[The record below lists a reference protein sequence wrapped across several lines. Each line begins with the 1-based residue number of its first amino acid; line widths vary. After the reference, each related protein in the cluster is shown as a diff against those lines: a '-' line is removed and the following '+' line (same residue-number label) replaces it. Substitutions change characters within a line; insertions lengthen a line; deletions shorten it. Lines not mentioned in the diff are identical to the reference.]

1 MALPVD
7 VTPPFS
13 PPDGGRFLF
22 VYTLRCAP
30 HRLVKFE
37 HKFEHWQCRRAM
49 FEQDLDKMPWQ
60 RRRLEMKGLTASALV

>member
-22 VYTLRCAP
+22 VYTLRGAP

-37 HKFEHWQCRRAM
+37 HKFEHLPAM
-49 FEQDLDKMPWQ
+49 ST
-60 RRRLEMKGLTASALV
+60 RNV

>member
-13 PPDGGRFLF
+13 PPTEAVFRF

-30 HRLVKFE
+30 RHLVKFE
-37 HKFEHWQCRRAM
+37 HKFEHLPAM
-49 FEQDLDKMPWQ
+49 
-60 RRRLEMKGLTASALV
+60 LTHNV